1 LCKTNGTEIQ
11 RKDISFL
18 LSKTKDAFAVRKAMA
33 PCSKL
38 IFRKYIISCKFSVKL
53 EQGYHLMS
61 EIAMKLSAEQNDVAC
76 EKRSEAIRESTL
88 EGASPFA
95 CGSQSSTVKD
105 AR

>member
-1 LCKTNGTEIQ
+1 M
-11 RKDISFL
+11 R
-18 LSKTKDAFAVRKAMA
+18 
-33 PCSKL
+33 
-38 IFRKYIISCKFSVKL
+38 IFQISCKFSVKL

-95 CGSQSSTVKD
+95 CGSQVTFRDDSKWRACLQAKNSATPILIINMKIS
-105 AR
+105 AS